1 MVPLSGIPPSPGLP
15 PSLKLWRTGWRT
27 RNPDLQLPHN
37 SVKLTHYRLNG
48 AMGRSLLPA
57 LDERMPGLPRGSKNK
72 KAPEPCGSGAK
83 LGGGS
88 SPRSLPVRTHLAL
101 SLSRAVCSPTPLFAA
116 CEGFSLMAGPSRPLP
131 AGIYRVRPLRPV
143 RPPLA
148 SGSHAG
154 RGADTPATYV
164 ARVGTV
170 TTGSAPAFGRALAP
184 CYGSD
189 LLTLRLHF
197 ALQLGDVV
205 FRAAPRKEVFRALPG
220 PVFPRNFVPFT
231 RPVPCESGPFW
242 RGGLARTRCFALV
255 CAVATVSLWGNCVG
269 GRIETPRTPHSARA
283 RFLIAPC
290 RTAPKSYH

>member
-1 MVPLSGIPPSPGLP
+1 
-15 PSLKLWRTGWRT
+15 
-27 RNPDLQLPHN
+27 
-37 SVKLTHYRLNG
+37 
-48 AMGRSLLPA
+48 
-57 LDERMPGLPRGSKNK
+57 MPKNK

-88 SPRSLPVRTHLAL
+88 SPRSLPSRTHWAL

-116 CEGFSLMAGPSRPLP
+116 CEGFGLMAGPSRPLP

-143 RPPLA
+143 RPLLA
-148 SGSHAG
+148 SSGHAG
-154 RGADTPATYV
+154 RGADTPATCV

-205 FRAAPRKEVFRALPG
+205 FHAAPRKEVFRALPG
-220 PVFPRNFVPFT
+220 PVAPRSFMSFARSALVGA
-231 RPVPCESGPFW
+231 EPFW
-242 RGGLARTRCFALV
+242 RGGLARTRCLV
-255 CAVATVSLWGNCVG
+255 LIYTVATLSLWGNCVG
-269 GRIETPRTPHSARA
+269 GRIETLRAPDSAHA
-283 RFLIAPC
+283 RFLIAPS
-290 RTAPKSYH
+290 RTAPTSYY

>member
-1 MVPLSGIPPSPGLP
+1 MTVNA
-15 PSLKLWRTGWRT
+15 GW
-27 RNPDLQLPHN
+27 
-37 SVKLTHYRLNG
+37 K
-48 AMGRSLLPA
+48 PA
-57 LDERMPGLPRGSKNK
+57 LRPEIALNNRQSADAPAPQAFGPENK
-72 KAPEPCGSGAK
+72 KAPEPCGSRAK

-88 SPRSLPVRTHLAL
+88 SPRSLPVRTHWAL

-148 SGSHAG
+148 SGGHAR
-154 RGADTPATYV
+154 RGADTPATCV

-205 FRAAPRKEVFRALPG
+205 FHAAPRKEVFRALPN
-220 PVFPRNFVPFT
+220 PVAPRSRVLFA
-231 RPVPCESGPFW
+231 RPAHDR
-242 RGGLARTRCFALV
+242 RGLFGEV
-255 CAVATVSLWGNCVG
+255 VSPENAASCW
-269 GRIETPRTPHSARA
+269 SAQ
-283 RFLIAPC
+283 
-290 RTAPKSYH
+290 

>member
-1 MVPLSGIPPSPGLP
+1 
-15 PSLKLWRTGWRT
+15 
-27 RNPDLQLPHN
+27 
-37 SVKLTHYRLNG
+37 
-48 AMGRSLLPA
+48 
-57 LDERMPGLPRGSKNK
+57 
-72 KAPEPCGSGAK
+72 
-83 LGGGS
+83 
-88 SPRSLPVRTHLAL
+88 
-101 SLSRAVCSPTPLFAA
+101 
-116 CEGFSLMAGPSRPLP
+116 MAGPSRPLP

-154 RGADTPATYV
+154 RGADTPATCV

-170 TTGSAPAFGRALAP
+170 TTGSAPAFDRALAL

-189 LLTLRLHF
+189 LLPLRLLF

-220 PVFPRNFVPFT
+220 PVFPRDPMSFA
-231 RPVPCESGPFW
+231 RPVPFELGPFW
-242 RGGLARTRCFALV
+242 RGRLARTRGFALV

-269 GRIETPRTPHSARA
+269 ARIETPRAPDSARA

-290 RTAPKSYH
+290 RTAPESHH

>member
-1 MVPLSGIPPSPGLP
+1 
-15 PSLKLWRTGWRT
+15 
-27 RNPDLQLPHN
+27 
-37 SVKLTHYRLNG
+37 
-48 AMGRSLLPA
+48 
-57 LDERMPGLPRGSKNK
+57 MPKNK

-88 SPRSLPVRTHLAL
+88 SPRSLPSRTHWAL

-143 RPPLA
+143 RPLLA
-148 SGSHAG
+148 SSGHAG
-154 RGADTPATYV
+154 RGADTPATCV

-205 FRAAPRKEVFRALPG
+205 FHAAPRKEVFRALPG
-220 PVFPRNFVPFT
+220 PVAPRSFMSF
-231 RPVPCESGPFW
+231 
-242 RGGLARTRCFALV
+242 ARSALV
-255 CAVATVSLWGNCVG
+255 GRSLFGEVVSPEHVASC
-269 GRIETPRTPHSARA
+269 
-283 RFLIAPC
+283 
-290 RTAPKSYH
+290 